1 MASINFTLPDNIAWG
16 DYLLDGRSVTVSVE
30 VKSSIA
36 AKKDETPYIQKEA
49 AISEPRKWN
58 RPMPWCKRGN
68 SCMWANCKFRHERCK
83 HHDQWTASGCKDR
96 PCRSLKYDPLSN
108 KCPADGGCMYDHRDK
123 TDLREFIYTL
133 DFTTQDELFDAFRS
147 RGLGV
152 MAAEGDGIYTTS
164 FMDKENRALLI
175 RSLNAA
181 RDDEILHYGED
192 NDMITVHFIED

>member
-1 MASINFTLPDNIAWG
+1 MTSINFTLPDNIAWG

-30 VKSSIA
+30 VKSTIPEE
-36 AKKDETPYIQKEA
+36 KKETPVPVP
-49 AISEPRKWN
+49 EPRKWT

-68 SCMWANCKFRHERCK
+68 SCPWENCKFRHERCK
-83 HHDQWTASGCKDR
+83 HHDQWQASGCKDR

-108 KCPADGGCMYDHRDK
+108 KCPADGGCMYDHRNK
-123 TDLREFIYTL
+123 ADLREFIYTVE
-133 DFTTQDELFDAFRS
+133 FTTQDELFDAFRP

-152 MAAEGDGIYTTS
+152 LASEGDGVYTTA

-181 RDDEILHYGED
+181 RDNDLIYYGED
-192 NDMITVHFIED
+192 DDIITVHFIKD